1 MTIIPK
7 LIIHGG
13 CGRYE
18 GEHARVQDYE
28 TKLKTILDSA
38 YSRLVKKDAKSA
50 VVFAMRLLEDE
61 ELFNAGYGSK
71 LQRDGTARMSA
82 SFMNGNL
89 GRFSAVINV
98 ENVRHPIDIAK
109 MLNRQKHT
117 VIAGA
122 PAESFARK
130 KSVPVFNPVAP
141 HRLEEHFAQ
150 KSGETG
156 TCGVVALDSSGLICV
171 ATSTGGIGYE
181 VPGRVGDS
189 PTVAG
194 NYASKHCGVSCTGI
208 GEHIIN
214 LAVAA
219 RVVTQVDDGQSLNK
233 AVNGVIRM
241 GNDRK
246 CRFGLISIDSSGAIK
261 VGQTRGV
268 NVLAAWHDGTRI
280 ETFLT
285 NSSHSPFNAKVD

>member
-1 MTIIPK
+1 MEPK
-7 LIIHGG
+7 IIIHGG

-18 GEHARVQDYE
+18 GKHAPMQDYE
-28 TKLKTILDSA
+28 SKLIPILEKA
-38 YSRLVKKDAKSA
+38 YFRLIKKDAKTA
-50 VVFAMRLLEDE
+50 VVFAMRLLENE
-61 ELFNAGYGSK
+61 EIFNAGYGSK
-71 LQRDGTARMSA
+71 LQRDGAVRMSA
-82 SFMNGNL
+82 SYMDGL
-89 GRFSAVINV
+89 SGRFSAVINV

-109 MLNRQKHT
+109 ILNRRKHT

-130 KSVPVFNPVAP
+130 EDIPIFDPVAP
-141 HRLEEHFAQ
+141 HRLEEHLAK

-156 TCGVVALDSSGLICV
+156 TCGVVAIDSKGRICTG
-171 ATSTGGIGYE
+171 TSTGGIGYE

-219 RVVTQVDDGQSLNK
+219 RIVTQVDCGHALSDVVTRVISL
-233 AVNGVIRM
+233 
-241 GNDRK
+241 GNERK
-246 CRFGLISIDSSGAIK
+246 SRFGLISLDKTGQIR
-261 VGQTRGV
+261 VGQTNGV
-268 NVLAAWHDGTRI
+268 TVLAAWHDGVKIR
-280 ETFLT
+280 TFLS
-285 NSSHSPFNAKVD
+285 NNE